1 MSDVQTTPRSE
12 TRTPVVRR
20 ADPLASLRH
29 DVDQMMRQLWRG
41 APLQG
46 LDWPRV
52 GSIGWAAP
60 AIDFTESDT
69 RYMIAA
75 ELPGLEKTDLDI
87 SVQDGMLVLSGEKR
101 SALDETQDNIHVSE
115 RRYGEFQRA
124 FSLPPDAVDSKID
137 AHFENGVLTITI
149 PRSVEKVESKK
160 IKIK

>member
-1 MSDVQTTPRSE
+1 MSDVQTAPKSE
-12 TRTPVVRR
+12 SRTSVVRH
-20 ADPLASLRH
+20 ADPLGSLRR

-52 GSIGWAAP
+52 GSVGWAAP

-69 RYMIAA
+69 RYMITA
-75 ELPGLEKTDLDI
+75 ELPGLEKSDVDI
-87 SVQDGMLVLSGEKR
+87 SVQDGMLVISGEKR
-101 SALDETQDNIHVSE
+101 TALDETQDNLHVSE

-124 FSLPPDAVDSKID
+124 FALPVDAVESKID

-149 PRSVEKVESKK
+149 PRTIEKIESKK